1 MPSQMKTDVA
11 GRGQYY
17 RDSSS
22 MEVEMQL
29 GNLTASPTPEADI
42 DMDYELNSPRSIN
55 DSYDL
60 GSAPQSRSPSPVF
73 EAYDLGSAPQS
84 RSPSPA
90 TGEYDLGPIP
100 QFHAP
105 SPGLEYDL
113 GFPPQSR
120 AVSPAF
126 IDIDYD
132 LGSPIHS
139 PSISPGFDGI
149 DPSAI
154 LPEYDLGSP
163 LPEGHDGSTFI
174 TFENPS
180 ETIMNEQALE
190 YLPDRI
196 RVQTQLLYKRRHAIS
211 QFREMT
217 ADVGQILLRAEALA
231 QSASMDEVEHQI
243 DSNPSF
249 VEVLPSISKLR
260 YVTYE
265 DRKFLDKSGLHC
277 IQFTKPS
284 RNPSNAEEEDS
295 LDKALKL
302 GKIDHEVDRQVDLKG
317 KAVQPHGQ

>member
-132 LGSPIHS
+132 L
-139 PSISPGFDGI
+139 
-149 DPSAI
+149 
-154 LPEYDLGSP
+154 EYDLGSP

-277 IQFTKPS
+277 IQLTKPS

>member
-1 MPSQMKTDVA
+1 MLFSPLFLQPIQVKVKLVPAFILSNHYFEQQGIGPTTLHSNMKTDVA

-243 DSNPSF
+243 DSNPLLWRCYPPSASF
-249 VEVLPSISKLR
+249 VMSHMKIASFWTSPAFIASSHKAEP
-260 YVTYE
+260 
-265 DRKFLDKSGLHC
+265 
-277 IQFTKPS
+277 KP
-284 RNPSNAEEEDS
+284 
-295 LDKALKL
+295 
-302 GKIDHEVDRQVDLKG
+302 V
-317 KAVQPHGQ
+317 